1 MTGTAMTALRA
12 DRRERLRI
20 ALVMIGSGVLDGGK
34 REAGGRRS
42 EDRGKGTVSREGAKV
57 AKWGGT
63 AVREERS
70 TLNAQLSS
78 KKPRTPR

>member
-1 MTGTAMTALRA
+1 MPRLSEIEWPDDRGLGRSTAVLRA

-42 EDRGKGTVSREGAKV
+42 EDRGKGTVSRGGAKN
-57 AKWGGT
+57 AELGGSSG
-63 AVREERS
+63 ER
-70 TLNAQLSS
+70 NAQ
-78 KKPRTPR
+78 R

>member
-1 MTGTAMTALRA
+1 MPRLAEIESAERRGFGGSSAELLT

-42 EDRGKGTVSREGAKV
+42 EDRGKGTVSRGGAKN
-57 AKWGGT
+57 AELGGSSG
-63 AVREERS
+63 ER
-70 TLNAQLSS
+70 NAQ
-78 KKPRTPR
+78 R